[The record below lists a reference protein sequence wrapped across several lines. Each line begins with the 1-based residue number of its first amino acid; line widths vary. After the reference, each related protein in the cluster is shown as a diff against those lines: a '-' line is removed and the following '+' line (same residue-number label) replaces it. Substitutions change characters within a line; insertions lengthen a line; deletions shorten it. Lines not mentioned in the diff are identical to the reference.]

1 MYSEVTP
8 EPFVVYRSIGPHGGE
23 RYGVGVVDKS
33 GAVSDYSNHSH
44 CAYMI
49 VLLLRGRGSYR
60 DRFGNEY
67 PLGPGS
73 VFQRFANV
81 PMTTVIAPSSGWL
94 ECFLEVGSGM
104 TAMLEQ
110 YGCCDRNKPVLRT
123 PLPAVLGE
131 RFVALRS
138 LFLNESETK
147 LVTHLPEILSL
158 IQDCLGGMVSTD
170 REEER
175 LRIVEKACIHLG
187 RNFDQPDHLDEFC
200 RKNGI
205 GYENFRKI
213 FKQETGMSPH
223 HYRVRRRLDAAC
235 ALLAQKDLSITEI
248 SQRLGYS
255 SPYEFSAQ
263 FRKQVGVP
271 PSSYRSR

>member
-1 MYSEVTP
+1 D
-8 EPFVVYRSIGPHGGE
+8 
-23 RYGVGVVDKS
+23 YG
-33 GAVSDYSNHSH
+33 NHSH
-44 CAYMI
+44 CAYML

-73 VFQRFANV
+73 VFQRFATV

-158 IQDCLGGMVSTD
+158 IQDSL
-170 REEER
+170 
-175 LRIVEKACIHLG
+175 
-187 RNFDQPDHLDEFC
+187 
-200 RKNGI
+200 NGTVTNAK
-205 GYENFRKI
+205 EDPKKQKI
-213 FKQETGMSPH
+213 LK
-223 HYRVRRRLDAAC
+223 
-235 ALLAQKDLSITEI
+235 
-248 SQRLGYS
+248 
-255 SPYEFSAQ
+255 
-263 FRKQVGVP
+263 
-271 PSSYRSR
+271 